1 MPTAAFH
8 SCDVPANI
16 YVNVTPGKE
25 QVSFVTET
33 FLFCLIQ
40 KLTRGLG
47 VTHTNVFFFPS
58 NYSFKYLKKNLF
70 KLNVMYSF

>member
-1 MPTAAFH
+1 MPIAAFH

-33 FLFCLIQ
+33 FVLSHT
-40 KLTRGLG
+40 KTNKG
-47 VTHTNVFFFPS
+47 VGNDTQCFFSPPIIPS
-58 NYSFKYLKKNLF
+58 NNKKKNLF